1 MKSMDD
7 LEHIDFE
14 IPEDI
19 DVAISEVD
27 LPEIDL
33 DMPDIDLKIPEDE
46 SKMSVV

>member
-19 DVAISEVD
+19 DFAIPEND
-27 LPEIDL
+27 LPEIDI
-33 DMPDIDLKIPEDE
+33 DKPDIDLKIPEDE
-46 SKMSVV
+46 